1 MNNYTLSQSETIL
14 YKGTVTDC
22 IDGNYADTD
31 AQMTAELVLTN
42 ENIVFIK
49 KVKKLLRTKTV
60 TEVYSIKDIK
70 VYEETIQIL
79 RKEDRVNIFI
89 TNAEKFLVFENEK
102 EAKDFTDKALKLISG
117 DSKIIRGFKKAKK
130 AVEDAVGEEVVEVAK
145 EIVKAAGNVAIDMAA
160 EADNK
165 KVRYMGKVAQKVS
178 LKKKSD
184 CNLLNEADT
193 EKTLELPEHEEVKK

>member
-1 MNNYTLSQSETIL
+1 MENYKLAADETIL
-14 YKGTVTDC
+14 YKGMVTDC
-22 IDGNYADTD
+22 IDGNYADPD
-31 AQMTAELVLTN
+31 AQMIAELVLTN
-42 ENIVFIK
+42 ENIVLIK

-89 TNAEKFLVFENEK
+89 TNTEKFLVFENEK
-102 EAKDFTDKALKLISG
+102 EAKAFTDKALKLISG

-145 EIVKAAGNVAIDMAA
+145 EIVIGAAGVAVEVVVD
-160 EADNK
+160 
-165 KVRYMGKVAQKVS
+165 KVAQKVS
-178 LKKKSD
+178 LKKNND
-184 CNLLNEADT
+184 TPLIEAN
-193 EKTLELPEHEEVKK
+193 KK